1 MQTHACSDSGIDIIN
16 QAQST
21 SFLNV
26 LSTERQW
33 LGTAVKNPNTILN
46 YQIAS
51 PQDILCNTKKNAR
64 TGSCGF
70 FSNLCFN
77 IALWIPN
84 WPKEE

>member
-51 PQDILCNTKKNAR
+51 PQDILCNTKKTQEQVLVA
-64 TGSCGF
+64 
-70 FSNLCFN
+70 FSLTFVL
-77 IALWIPN
+77 I
-84 WPKEE
+84 